1 MATQRQKKLGRGLSS
16 LIEDTNDID
25 SALASSDAA
34 SALREVSL
42 DDIYPN
48 TFQPRQRFDDRK
60 LAELAA
66 SIRQAGVMQPVVVR
80 AAAKGGYELVA
91 GERRWRAARMAGL
104 STIPAI
110 VRELDDSAAAELA
123 LIENLQRA
131 DLNAIER
138 ASAFRALIVKFELT
152 QAQVAERV
160 GLDRS
165 SVSNLLRLLELPAD
179 LQRLV
184 ADGSLSSGHA
194 KVLVSVEDDARR
206 RRVSVEDDARRRRLA
221 ERIIAEQLSV
231 RQAEAALRELS
242 KRREPEGGGA
252 QSGQS
257 ANIEDLER
265 RLGEH
270 LRTRVRIVANAG
282 ATKGRLVISFYGVDH
297 FDGLLKQM
305 GFGDD

>member
-206 RRVSVEDDARRRRLA
+206 RRLA

-242 KRREPEGGGA
+242 KRREAEGGGA

>member
-25 SALASSDAA
+25 SALTSSDAA

-206 RRVSVEDDARRRRLA
+206 RRLA

-242 KRREPEGGGA
+242 KRRVAEGGGA

>member
-206 RRVSVEDDARRRRLA
+206 RRLA

>member
-1 MATQRQKKLGRGLSS
+1 
-16 LIEDTNDID
+16 
-25 SALASSDAA
+25 
-34 SALREVSL
+34 
-42 DDIYPN
+42 
-48 TFQPRQRFDDRK
+48 
-60 LAELAA
+60 
-66 SIRQAGVMQPVVVR
+66 MQPVVVR

-206 RRVSVEDDARRRRLA
+206 RRLA

-242 KRREPEGGGA
+242 KRREAEGGGA

-305 GFGDD
+305 GFGDDSFVQAVFPRARLN